1 VCQRDRE
8 AGLLHSGIH
17 KVSPRSFS
25 VSCTNEITTIS
36 PLTRLS
42 LASSSINTLS
52 RVRGPGVGVCVMCG
66 GGDMCDVW
74 GWDMCD
80 YCVGVG
86 VCVMCG
92 GGGMCDVWGW
102 GYV

>member
-80 YCVGVG
+80 
-86 VCVMCG
+86 
-92 GGGMCDVWGW
+92 
-102 GYV
+102 